1 MATQTDRELVALSR
15 EEPVAGFRQIYD
27 KYWYLLFNMASKRLQ
42 DAAEAQDLVQEVFLT
57 LWNQLPELEPRD
69 SLLPY
74 LQVILK
80 NRILNIYARNEVKL
94 RYILQAQWDTA
105 QMPEHATQQIALKEL
120 QGLIADAVQQL
131 PPKMQLIFRMSRDEQ
146 MTPAQIAEQLSLSV
160 QTVKNQL
167 HRATE
172 KVRQLMGIHVNPSL
186 LLLVIPAE
194 IIFK

>member
-1 MATQTDRELVALSR
+1 MATQTDRELVALSK
-15 EEPVAGFRQIYD
+15 EEPVIGFRQIYD
-27 KYWYLLFNMASKRLQ
+27 KYWGLLFNMASKRLQ

-57 LWNQLPELEPRD
+57 LWNQLPQLEPRD

-94 RYILQAQWDTA
+94 RYILQTQWDTA
-105 QMPEHATQQIALKEL
+105 EMPEQQMDLKEL
-120 QGLIADAVQQL
+120 QRLIEAAIQEL

-172 KVRQLMGIHVNPSL
+172 KVRQLMGMHVNPSL